1 MGKPRSYAEL
11 KLSVVFSFRN
21 EEDVIPELVRRV
33 RAALDQEIDRQFLGT
48 FELIFVNDSST
59 DRSEA
64 LLKELAQGRDDIR
77 IITMS
82 RRFGV
87 APCVLAGMEYA
98 DGDLLVYMD
107 ADLQDPPEVI
117 PEMLAAWRDAGDA
130 DVVHTHRLRREGES
144 QFKLLLTKLGYWIL
158 TRFSSIPLEPE
169 EGDFKLLSRRTVEH
183 MIGFKEYNPFTRG
196 LVRWLGFKQIAI
208 QYERDER
215 FAGETKFPIASP
227 AVIRNFLTAALISY
241 SDVPLQIASVVGLL
255 SSVTAFG
262 VLVHVLLEL
271 LRGNNL
277 PGWTAVMTSV
287 LFLGG
292 IQLLAIGILGLY
304 INNIFLQTKE
314 RPNYVVDRLYGF
326 PEQEEPTPIPEI
338 AGEET

>member
-1 MGKPRSYAEL
+1 MKKTISRSWCG
-11 KLSVVFSFRN
+11 
-21 EEDVIPELVRRV
+21 RV
-33 RAALDQEIDRQFLGT
+33 RSALDGEIDQEWLGAY
-48 FELIFVNDSST
+48 ELIFVNDAST

-64 LLKELAQGRDDIR
+64 LLEELDRGRNDIR
-77 IITMS
+77 IVTMS
-82 RRFGV
+82 RPFGV
-87 APCVLAGMEYA
+87 APCVLAGMEFA

-117 PEMLAAWRDAGDA
+117 PEMLKAWREAGNA
-130 DVVHTHRLRREGES
+130 DVVHTHRLRRDGES
-144 QFKLLLTKLGYWIL
+144 QLKLLLTKLGYWIL
-158 TRFSSIPLEPE
+158 THFSSIPLEPE
-169 EGDFKLLSRRTVEH
+169 EGDFKLLSKRTVEH
-183 MIGFKEYNPFTRG
+183 MINFKEYNPFTRG

-215 FAGETKFPIASP
+215 FAGETKFPIASS

-255 SSVTAFG
+255 SSMTAFA
-262 VLVHVLLEL
+262 VLIHVLLEL
-271 LRGNNL
+271 MRGNNL

-304 INNIFLQTKE
+304 INSMFLQTKG
-314 RPNYVVDRLYGF
+314 RPNYIVDRTYGF
-326 PEQEEPTPIPEI
+326 TEQGASDRISQVAEAVIE
-338 AGEET
+338 GEVY